1 MRMLLVAALLT
12 VAQSAPT
19 PKGVRLER
27 LPSAAAQA
35 ALTADSVVVIPFGA
49 GLQPHSD
56 HLGLGTDMMLSEHLA
71 HRVMVATAVAV
82 TPSIAHTSD
91 AAKQVTIDL
100 ARTLSRLGPRR
111 FYVLNTAAAPARL
124 LGEVASTLARD
135 GILLRFSDLQNP
147 IGVHASEPETSM
159 MLHIDVPMVI
169 AERAPSTA
177 SAARGKVF
185 IDALVERIV
194 GEIEELKRATP
205 PDRQPPPAPPPPP
218 PPPPAPEPLRASGCT
233 AGDERSIADVATR
246 FNSYWALG
254 DVDRI
259 SELWSKEGDLAHPDG
274 VVERGREIIRTN
286 RREQFRRK
294 EYRASKHSVRFGVIR
309 CVSPDVAVVDGKWE
323 LSGVY
328 DAEGKLLPRGDGP
341 TTVVLKKQSDT
352 WLFEAY
358 RYWVTI
364 TQQQGAKPPTLL
376 KKPGYPDR

>member
-1 MRMLLVAALLT
+1 MLLVAALLT

-19 PKGVRLER
+19 PKGVKLER

-49 GLQPHSD
+49 GLQRHSD

-194 GEIEELKRATP
+194 GEIEALKRATP
-205 PDRQPPPAPPPPP
+205 PDPQPTPAAAA
-218 PPPPAPEPLRASGCT
+218 PALSPQEPVEPRRPSGCT
-233 AGDERSIADVATR
+233 AGDERSIVDVATR
-246 FNSYWALG
+246 FSAYWTLAE
-254 DVDRI
+254 VDRI
-259 SELWSKEGDLAHPDG
+259 AELWSNEGDLVHPDG
-274 VVERGREIIRTN
+274 VVERGREIIRAN
-286 RREQFRRK
+286 RRDQFRRR
-294 EYRASKHSVRFGVIR
+294 EYRGSKHFVRFGVIR
-309 CVSPDVAVVDGKWE
+309 CVSPDIAVADGKWE
-323 LSGVY
+323 LTGVY
-328 DAEGKLLPRGDGP
+328 DAAGTLLPRGDGP
-341 TTVVLKKQSDT
+341 TTVVLKRHSGA

-358 RYWVTI
+358 RYSVTI
-364 TQQQGAKPPTLL
+364 AQDGAKPPTLL
-376 KKPGYPDR
+376 KKPGYPDK